1 MSEIFSNKSERSIDE
16 QRIIDDLGEDV
27 RILHIE
33 DDQSLAD
40 LVATFLERERESFD
54 VETETDPHDA
64 LDRLDDIDVDC
75 IVSDYDMPGMDG
87 LEVLEAV
94 RKTHPDL
101 PFILF
106 TGKGSEEVASEAISK
121 GVTEYLQKGGG
132 TEQYEVLA
140 NRIEQAVARH
150 RAERQVERG
159 FRAIEAAHDGISLL
173 NEDGEFIYVNEEYAD
188 ITGYDREELLGEHW
202 QILYPDD
209 EVDRVYD
216 EMLPQARENEWEGE
230 TVYVR
235 SDDEQITVD
244 HRLAYT
250 EDNTLICTIDDLSE
264 VEEVQQELSL
274 KERAMDEAPIG
285 IVITDPDEEDNP
297 IIYANDGFCELTGYP
312 QKEVIGRNCR
322 FLQGPET
329 CEESVAEMREA
340 IDTAEP
346 VSVELRN
353 YRKEGE
359 VFWNRVSI
367 APVGGHDGDPD
378 YYVGFQED
386 VTDRR
391 ELQEQREEW
400 AELLQGFGQLLSHD
414 LQTPLEVTRGRIE
427 LAQETG
433 DVDHLDDAATALDRV
448 EELVEDVAEVMQT
461 GELVSE
467 ENPVDVGEL
476 AQNAWETL
484 ETDEASL
491 EVKDDP
497 PIVYADQK
505 AVRRMFENLLGNA
518 LEHGGATVTVHV
530 GGLNDES
537 GFYVADDGPGIPEDE
552 RDDVFKP
559 GFTTKEDGTGF
570 GLASVA
576 QIVAAHGWRIRVR
589 DGIDG
594 GTRFEIVDTDTK

>member
-1 MSEIFSNKSERSIDE
+1 MGEIFSDESERSIDGF
-16 QRIIDDLGEDV
+16 GEEV

-33 DDQSLAD
+33 DDQSLAE

-54 VETETDPHDA
+54 IETEIDPRDA
-64 LDRLDDIDVDC
+64 LDRLDAIDVDC

-87 LEVLEAV
+87 LDVLEEV
-94 RKTHPDL
+94 RETHPNL

-140 NRIEQAVARH
+140 NRIEQAVARY

-173 NEDGEFIYVNEEYAD
+173 DEDGEFIYVNEEYAD
-188 ITGYDREELLGEHW
+188 IIGYDREALLGKHW
-202 QILYPDD
+202 RILYPDD
-209 EVDRVYD
+209 EINRVYD
-216 EMLPQARENEWEGE
+216 EMLPQAREDEWEGE

-235 SDDEQITVD
+235 SDGEQITVD

-250 EDNTLICTIDDLSE
+250 EDNTLICTIDDVSE
-264 VEEVQQELSL
+264 VKEVQQELSL
-274 KERAMDEAPIG
+274 KEKAMDEAPIG

-297 IIYANDGFCELTGYP
+297 IIYANDRFCELTGYP
-312 QKEVIGRNCR
+312 QEEVMGRNCR

-329 CEESVAEMREA
+329 REEPVTEMREA
-340 IDTAEP
+340 IDIAEP

-353 YRKEGE
+353 YRKDGE
-359 VFWNRVSI
+359 MFWNRVSI
-367 APVGGHDGDPD
+367 ALVGGHDGDPD

-391 ELQEQREEW
+391 ELQEQHEEW
-400 AELLQGFGQLLSHD
+400 VELLQGFGQLLSHD

-433 DVDHLDDAATALDRV
+433 DVDHLNDATTALDRA
-448 EELVEDVAEVMQT
+448 EELAEDVTEVMQT

-476 AQNAWETL
+476 AQNAWKTL

-497 PIVYADQK
+497 PIVHADQK
-505 AVRRMFENLLGNA
+505 ALRRMFENLLGNA
-518 LEHGGATVTVHV
+518 LEHGGDTVTVHV

-537 GFYVADDGPGIPEDE
+537 GFYVADDGPGIPENE

-576 QIVAAHGWRIRVR
+576 QIVAAHGWRIHVR
-589 DGIDG
+589 DGING
-594 GTRFEIVDTDTK
+594 GTRFDIVDTDTK